1 MDILEIVK
9 RDYQNFP
16 EHQTYDIYAEDVY
29 FRDPLNQF
37 RGRDRYRQNIDFIRT
52 WFKNV
57 RLDLHSSDRTDNRIE
72 TRWTLHWN
80 SPLPWNP
87 RISIPGWSELQLDD
101 TGKIISHIDYWNCSK
116 WDVVKQHFPIGKP

>member
-1 MDILEIVK
+1 MDILEILK
-9 RDYQNFP
+9 QDYQNFP
-16 EHQTYDIYAEDVY
+16 ENQTYDIYAEDVY

-57 RLDLHSSDRTDNRIE
+57 QLDLQKIDRTDNRIE

-80 SPLPWNP
+80 APLPWNP
-87 RISIPGWSELQLDD
+87 RISIPGWTELQLNDA
-101 TGKIISHIDYWNCSK
+101 GKIASHIDNWNCTK